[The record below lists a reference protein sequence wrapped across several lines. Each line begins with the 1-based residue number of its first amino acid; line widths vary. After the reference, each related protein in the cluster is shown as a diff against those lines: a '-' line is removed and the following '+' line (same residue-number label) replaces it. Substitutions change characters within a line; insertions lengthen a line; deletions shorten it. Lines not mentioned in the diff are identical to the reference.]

1 MLAAALTFIS
11 LATAVPLWPDGAMP
25 DFQDHQVAARIE
37 TVNAVGFDAAAHHR
51 PYLEWCAQPAS
62 NRTGQCM
69 MLISGGGYQNLCD
82 GVWVDRFAEY
92 LTARGVQCVKLVYR
106 TPRPKGLPIWQT
118 AWEDGQRAVR
128 CVRSEAKRRGYDGE
142 KIGVLGFSAGG
153 HLCAYLSN
161 TEGYR
166 PNASILCYPSI
177 LDTMS
182 EKLYNHE
189 PTNVNELV
197 TKDTPPTFVFS
208 TCKDNLV
215 PIMNSTKYIEALA
228 ENDVPFEAHI
238 FENGQH
244 GLSLAKNA
252 TGYIETIAAQWVRL
266 SLDWLNN
273 EFDFNGD

>member
-1 MLAAALTFIS
+1 MQTEKFILNEERNVTLTSYIQDIS
-11 LATAVPLWPDGAMP
+11 PEMKHLDKRPAVLVLP
-25 DFQDHQVAARIE
+25 
-37 TVNAVGFDAAAHHR
+37 
-51 PYLEWCAQPAS
+51 
-62 NRTGQCM
+62 
-69 MLISGGGYQNLCD
+69 GGGYFMCS
-82 GVWVDRFAEY
+82 DREAEPVALAY
-92 LTARGVQCVKLVYR
+92 LAEGYNAFVLRYSILEHSTFPNPLDDACKAISFIRENAEKFNI
-106 TPRPKGLPIWQT
+106 LPDKVAAI
-118 AWEDGQRAVR
+118 
-128 CVRSEAKRRGYDGE
+128 
-142 KIGVLGFSAGG
+142 GFSAGG

-197 TKDTPPTFVFS
+197 TRDTPPTFVFS

-252 TGYIETIAAQWVRL
+252 TGYVETIAAQWVRL